1 MSHWFGKPDA
11 RAKLSENTLSRLVKT
26 QTLLFHNT
34 FFLQKHYSRFAAP
47 LFGRSKYLYETGT
60 VPPDAREKVKVK
72 KKSYK
77 SSYYSAILKKTH
89 KTITCMEQG
98 QFPPKQLNH
107 GFDHHWK

>member
-47 LFGRSKYLYETGT
+47 LFGRSEYLYETGT

-77 SSYYSAILKKTH
+77 SSYYSAILKKKPT
-89 KTITCMEQG
+89 KPLPVWNRDSSLQ
-98 QFPPKQLNH
+98 NN
-107 GFDHHWK
+107 